1 MTIHVNI
8 GEAKTRLSELLAA
21 AAARGEEVVV
31 NKAGVPFATIVP
43 RPEAMALECE
53 ARAAK
58 RKAAIGFAREK
69 YAHLPPEAF
78 DVPPSM
84 TDEEVEER
92 YQRKFGAPAA

>member
-8 GEAKTRLSELLAA
+8 GEAKTRLSELLA

-43 RPEAMALECE
+43 RPEALMLAGE

-58 RKAAIGFAREK
+58 RRAAIGCLAEK

-78 DVPPSM
+78 DIPPSM
-84 TDEEVEER
+84 TDEEYEER
-92 YQRKFGAPAA
+92 IKRKFG

>member
-21 AAARGEEVVV
+21 ALRGEEVVLQ
-31 NKAGVPFATIVP
+31 KAGVPMATLVP
-43 RPEAMALECE
+43 KPEALAIERE

-58 RKAAIGFAREK
+58 RRAAIGCLAEK

-78 DVPPSM
+78 DIPPSM
-84 TDEEVEER
+84 TDEEYEER
-92 YQRKFGAPAA
+92 IKRKFG